1 MRRDSRS
8 ESKYSSEKHIIT
20 GVLETL
26 GLGPRILNSLGDNTS
41 GAGMIDLKGE
51 THGGGFWEAAYANC
65 K

>member
-20 GVLETL
+20 DVLETW
-26 GLGPRILNSLGDNTS
+26 GLGPKILSSLGYNTS

-51 THGGGFWEAAYANC
+51 THEGV
-65 K
+65 